1 MMPPLKIDFSRRPA
15 TLAPTGVVLLLLAG
29 LVLLLSARA
38 LWRAYQDNDRA
49 RTQFEIAARETSSSK
64 HPPKAAPPTPAA
76 KLAEKQGEAILR
88 ELTVPWQSLLS
99 IVEDYPARDVALIG
113 IDQSPAQSQIRITAE
128 AKDAD
133 GMIAY
138 LKYLQGS
145 VLLHEAVLSGH
156 LIETNVPGTPVRFQ
170 IVAVWRKP

>member
-1 MMPPLKIDFSRRPA
+1 MMPLLKIDFSRRPA
-15 TLAPTGVVLLLLAG
+15 TLAPGGVVLLVLAG
-29 LVLLLSARA
+29 LMLLLSARA
-38 LWRAYQDNDRA
+38 LWLAYQDNDRA
-49 RTQFEIAARETSSSK
+49 RTQFGIAAREENASQ
-64 HPPKAAPPTPAA
+64 HPPKTAPTPAA
-76 KLAEKQGEAILR
+76 RLAEKQGEAILR

-145 VLLHEAVLSGH
+145 ELLHEAVLSGH

>member
-15 TLAPTGVVLLLLAG
+15 TLAPSGVVLLMLAG
-29 LVLLLSARA
+29 LMLLLSARA
-38 LWRAYQDNDRA
+38 LWLVYQDNDRA
-49 RTQFEIAARETSSSK
+49 RTQFEIAAREETSSK
-64 HPPKAAPPTPAA
+64 HLPKTAPTPAA

-128 AKDAD
+128 AKDVD